1 MTSDSQTAFVFAGGG
16 SLGAIQVGMLKA
28 LAVHGIRADC
38 TVGSSV
44 GAINAAYYAADPSV
58 QGLERLE
65 EIWRG
70 LRRGSVFRLATLHM
84 LKAII
89 TGRDHLV
96 EASALRR
103 LVERNLPGALL
114 QNGRIACHV
123 VATDLLQGGEVVIS
137 SGPVVDALLA
147 SAAIPGIFPP
157 VEMDGRY
164 LVDGGVANHTPVS
177 VAAGLGVSRLI
188 VLPTGYS
195 CAHHTPPRGMVA
207 IALHALNQIIVR
219 QLVTDLQ
226 RLGTEIE
233 IRVIPP
239 LCPLD
244 VSSYDFSRAGE
255 LIDRSTTATERWLA
269 KGGLE
274 RGEIPH
280 ELPLHRHSH

>member
-1 MTSDSQTAFVFAGGG
+1 MTSNSKTAFVFAGGG

-28 LAVHGIRADC
+28 LSAHGIRADC

-65 EIWRG
+65 GIWRA
-70 LRRGSVFRLATLHM
+70 LRRGSVFRPAKLHM
-84 LKAII
+84 LRAII

-96 EASALRR
+96 ESTALRL
-103 LVERNLPGALL
+103 LVERHLPGALL
-114 QNGRIACHV
+114 QNGRIPCHV

-137 SGPVVDALLA
+137 SGPVADALLA
-147 SAAIPGIFPP
+147 SAAIPGVFPP
-157 VEMDGRY
+157 VEMGGRY
-164 LVDGGVANHTPVS
+164 LMDGGVANHTPVS
-177 VAAGLGVSRLI
+177 VAAGLDVVRMI
-188 VLPTGYS
+188 VLPTGYA
-195 CAHHTPPRGMVA
+195 CAHQTPPRGVVA

-226 RLGTEIE
+226 RLGTRFE
-233 IRVIPP
+233 IRVVPP

-244 VSSYDFSRAGE
+244 VSSYDFSKAGE
-255 LIDRSTTATERWLA
+255 LIDRSTAATERWLA

-274 RGEIPH
+274 RTDIPH
-280 ELPLHRHSH
+280 ELPMHAHSR